1 LLRVAVFR
9 IPGASFG
16 LEVTDFG
23 GIERKPGQPRHTD
36 PGAANLILRVRD
48 TEPIISALKKTG
60 TTVNANVRSFFVA
73 DPDGYLIE
81 VVQDA
86 PSADSP
92 TTGNILGAAMG
103 ITVADLDATRQF
115 YRSLLGF
122 ELSAGKDSADVRQMA
137 GNVPGTKSRIEFYEF
152 KGVSRTPFHGR
163 VPDPGTPAIALRVT
177 DLDGLLKRLKAA
189 GVTVVSTGGVPAQF
203 SPTIRNIFIE
213 DPDGFKIELFQQS
226 Q

>member
-1 LLRVAVFR
+1 
-9 IPGASFG
+9 
-16 LEVTDFG
+16 
-23 GIERKPGQPRHTD
+23 
-36 PGAANLILRVRD
+36 VRD
-48 TEPIISALKKTG
+48 VDPVLAALKKVG
-60 TTVNANVRSFFVA
+60 SAVNLVRDPDAGHLREVFVS
-73 DPDGYLIE
+73 DPDGYVIE
-81 VVQDA
+81 VVPTP

-92 TTGNILGAAMG
+92 QTGNILGAAMG
-103 ITVADLDATRQF
+103 ITVSDIDSTLKF
-115 YRSLLGF
+115 YRDMLRF
-122 ELSAGKDSADVRQMA
+122 ELTGNQGSADYRQMV

-177 DLDGLLKRLKAA
+177 DLDVLLQRLNSAK
-189 GVTVVSTGGVPAQF
+189 VTVVSTGGVPAQF